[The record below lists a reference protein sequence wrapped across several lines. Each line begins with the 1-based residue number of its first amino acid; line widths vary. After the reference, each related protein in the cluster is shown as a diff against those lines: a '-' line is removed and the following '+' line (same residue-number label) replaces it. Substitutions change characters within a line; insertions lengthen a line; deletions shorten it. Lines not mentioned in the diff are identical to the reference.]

1 MATAVID
8 ATGITVYNTQSKKLY
23 LSSLA
28 TENMEVL
35 TYNESYT
42 DNFQKI
48 EYYSI
53 SGKLS
58 MKKTIQET

>member
-48 EYYSI
+48 EYYFI